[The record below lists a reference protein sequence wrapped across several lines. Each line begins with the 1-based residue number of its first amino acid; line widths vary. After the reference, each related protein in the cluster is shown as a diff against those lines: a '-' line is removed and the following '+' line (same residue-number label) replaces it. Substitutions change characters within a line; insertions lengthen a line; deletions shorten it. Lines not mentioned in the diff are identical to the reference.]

1 MNFFCNKK
9 IKFIKNNRLQNEI
22 KYDINKN
29 NNKFNKMI
37 CNYYSKSNNDI
48 IVIKI
53 NNLYFKII
61 FSEAYPLLP
70 PEIIF
75 NNKNYID
82 VIDNLNN
89 NSNIIK
95 FESIIDDW
103 YPNFKIYNIIDDIH
117 DQINKIDKKHKILYL
132 DKVIKKHVY
141 NDLKNNIF
149 SFFL

>member
-29 NNKFNKMI
+29 NNKLNKMI
-37 CNYYSKSNNDI
+37 CNYYFKSNNDV

-53 NNLYFKII
+53 NNLYFEIF

-75 NNKNYID
+75 DKKNYID
-82 VIDNLNN
+82 ILNNLNN

-95 FESIIDDW
+95 FESILDDW
-103 YPNFKIYNIIDDIH
+103 YPNLKIYNVIDDVQN
-117 DQINKIDKKHKILYL
+117 QISKIEKKHKILYL
-132 DKVIKKHVY
+132 DKIIKKHICK
-141 NDLKNNIF
+141 DFKKSIF
-149 SFFL
+149 SFFI